1 MGFDPSLVAAS
12 EHAAPDDFVCT
23 VCHQLVDISAV
34 YTKCTH
40 GARVAA
46 TRCCEKK
53 LLLELHLCATPNCAP
68 NSREP
73 PSQSSAPA
81 A

>member
-1 MGFDPSLVAAS
+1 MVVSSSAEQGACGAMGFDPSLVAAS

-53 LLLELHLCATPNCAP
+53 LLPKMHAP
-68 NSREP
+68 
-73 PSQSSAPA
+73 
-81 A
+81 